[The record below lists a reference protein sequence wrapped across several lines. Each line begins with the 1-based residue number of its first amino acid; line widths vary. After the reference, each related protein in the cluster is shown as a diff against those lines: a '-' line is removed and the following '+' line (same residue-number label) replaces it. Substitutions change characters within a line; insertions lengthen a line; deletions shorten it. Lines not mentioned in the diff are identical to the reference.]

1 MNLPIKMKRFIV
13 TKKQLSEYVENK
25 KAEKI
30 YYDIMECLHNNMK
43 NLNED
48 VSIKGAN
55 QSVIDNFR
63 RKNLITP
70 KVREMLI
77 KHKIID
83 EKHEII

>member
-30 YYDIMECLHNNMK
+30 YYDIMEYLHNNMK
-43 NLNED
+43 NLNEG

-70 KVREMLI
+70 KVHEMLI

>member
-1 MNLPIKMKRFIV
+1 MKRFIV
-13 TKKQLSEYVENK
+13 TEKQLSEYVENK

-30 YYDIMECLHNNMK
+30 YYDIMESLYKNMK
-43 NLNED
+43 NLNEG
-48 VSIKGAN
+48 VSLKGAN
-55 QSVIDNFR
+55 QSVIDNYR

-70 KVREMLI
+70 KVQEMLI